1 MKKLRFVVLITFV
14 LSLAFPCAVTAEF
27 TDDSGI
33 EEYNQLI
40 DSYIAD
46 GMTLEEIATATY
58 LNDTSG
64 LSAYSDNY
72 LKLLL
77 LVVEYELQQR
87 NFKSGEVVVPMG
99 EYIVGEDI
107 PAGTYTVAAGKRYC
121 SLEIYTNGKLVHDFD
136 MSAGGIVGKV
146 TLKQG
151 QIVCVEYDSMT
162 FSPYKGLGF

>member
-1 MKKLRFVVLITFV
+1 MKKLRFVVLIAFI
-14 LSLAFPCAVTAEF
+14 LMFAFPCVVTAEF
-27 TDDSGI
+27 TDASGI

-40 DSYIAD
+40 ESYIAD
-46 GMTLEEIATATY
+46 GMTIEEIAAATY

-107 PAGTYTVAAGKRYC
+107 PAGVYKVVTGDGYC
-121 SLEIYTNGKLVHDFD
+121 NLEVYSNGKKIHD
-136 MSAGGIVGKV
+136 
-146 TLKQG
+146 
-151 QIVCVEYDSMT
+151 YDSLSPETIGKLTLENGQTVLVKYDSVT